1 MKGRALEQ
9 ILAARRRHAARLAA
23 TTCYSVAIRSSQ
35 SGAIKQAV
43 TQGMLMKKL
52 AAIFVLALATVPLAG
67 CYVEPAPG
75 PVAYIGPPHA
85 VWIPGHYGPYGGW
98 IPGHWRG

>member
-1 MKGRALEQ
+1 
-9 ILAARRRHAARLAA
+9 
-23 TTCYSVAIRSSQ
+23 
-35 SGAIKQAV
+35 
-43 TQGMLMKKL
+43 MKKL

-67 CYVEPAPG
+67 CYVEPGPG
-75 PVAYIGPPHA
+75 PVAYVGAPHA